1 MINKNVKFGPDH
13 KTIHTSYS
21 FCKNPINIQHDNAEI
36 TKVGKATKSV
46 TYCDVGDLIKEMN
59 EYFDVETTEIIS
71 SCEYKEWVQ
80 LRDRQSLEKKQLIK
94 RCNKA
99 EDELVLQFEKNQQLL
114 IKKFREAEEELASK
128 FETEQNELM
137 VPYQKELD
145 CLSQQHEKEKC
156 LLWEKSYEPVIS
168 NKDEKID

>member
-1 MINKNVKFGPDH
+1 MINKTVNFGPDH
-13 KTIHTSYS
+13 KTIHSSYS
-21 FCKNPINIQHDNAEI
+21 FCKNPINIQRDN
-36 TKVGKATKSV
+36 TKVTKIAKSI

-71 SCEYKEWVQ
+71 SDEYKEWFH

-114 IKKFREAEEELASK
+114 IQKFREVEEELASK

-137 VPYQKELD
+137 IPYQKELD
-145 CLSQQHEKEKC
+145 LLSQQHEKEKC
-156 LLWEKSYEPVIS
+156 LLWEKTFESTINN
-168 NKDEKID
+168 NKNKKLIK